1 MDKSADKRELVI
13 SANYESFVLVL
24 VVILLVNWGI
34 LLFLH
39 PEPAQAQVL
48 WVMNAGLITFLMA
61 DFLVR
66 FWRHPQRWR
75 FLWRDGGWMVLL
87 GSLPVPFAAIMRVIW
102 IWLTARWLRSNDY
115 RKMRNIVVQKRAQST
130 LLAAI
135 LAAIVVLELGALAVL
150 RAEEV
155 SSDANIVTGIDA
167 LWWSIVTLS
176 TVGYG
181 DRYPVTTEGRVVGVM
196 VIIAGVGLFS
206 ALTSFLA
213 QWFLRARPGGES
225 TPAVPSSEIQE
236 LDRLS
241 LLLRTYDVRQ
251 LLEDTER
258 PPGEVLAELRR
269 KVTEINSI
277 TR

>member
-1 MDKSADKRELVI
+1 MDRSADKRELVI
-13 SANYESFVLVL
+13 SANYESFVLMLVL
-24 VVILLVNWGI
+24 ILLVNWVI
-34 LLFLH
+34 LLFLQ
-39 PEPAQAQVL
+39 PDPAQVL
-48 WVMNAGLITFLMA
+48 WIMNAGLITFLLA

-87 GSLPVPFAAIMRVIW
+87 GSLPVPFAAIMRVVW

-115 RKMRNIVVQKRAQST
+115 RKMRNIVVERRAQST

-135 LAAIVVLELGALAVL
+135 LAAIVVLEAGAVAVL
-150 RAEEV
+150 WAEEV
-155 SSDANIVTGIDA
+155 SSQANIETGIDA

-181 DRYPVTTEGRVVGVM
+181 DRYPVTTEGRVVGVV

-213 QWFLRARPGGES
+213 QWFLRARASGEATQA
-225 TPAVPSSEIQE
+225 TPSREVQE

-241 LLLRTYDVRQ
+241 LLLLTYDVRR
-251 LLEDTER
+251 LLEDTTR
-258 PPGEVLAELRR
+258 PPDAVLAELRK
-269 KVTEINSI
+269 KVAEINVQ
-277 TR
+277 TP